1 MSSTPSTVDPRL
13 AWRQELPV
21 LAGQSTTLREPT
33 PADFEGV
40 LEVLLTAESVRFGL
54 DGEASDEAIL
64 ALIAQ
69 MQDERTTGRAF
80 TYLVTLATS
89 GRIIGLFQVRGLDP
103 MFENAE
109 WDAALLPFARGSGA
123 FLEAAQLVGSFT
135 FGTLGA
141 HRLESRVLLSNGRA
155 NAALRKLGAVQ
166 EGVLRRS
173 HRHEG
178 QYFDQVLW
186 SLLRNDWF
194 GRHPATASWVH

>member
-1 MSSTPSTVDPRL
+1 MSSTPSPVDPRT

-21 LAGQSTTLREPT
+21 LAGQSVILREPT
-33 PADFEGV
+33 PADLEGV

-54 DGEASDEAIL
+54 DVDAADDSVL
-64 ALIAQ
+64 TLVAQ
-69 MQDERTTGRAF
+69 MQGDRAAGRAF
-80 TYLVTLATS
+80 SYLVTLATS
-89 GRIIGLFQVRGLDP
+89 GRVIGLFQVRGLDP

-109 WDAALLPFARGSGA
+109 WDAALLPSARGTGV
-123 FLEAAQLVGSFT
+123 FLEAAQLVGSFA

-141 HRLESRVLLSNGRA
+141 HRLESRVLLANGRA

-166 EGVLRRS
+166 EGVLRRA
-173 HRHEG
+173 HRHDG

-194 GRHPATASWVH
+194 NRHPVSAAWVH